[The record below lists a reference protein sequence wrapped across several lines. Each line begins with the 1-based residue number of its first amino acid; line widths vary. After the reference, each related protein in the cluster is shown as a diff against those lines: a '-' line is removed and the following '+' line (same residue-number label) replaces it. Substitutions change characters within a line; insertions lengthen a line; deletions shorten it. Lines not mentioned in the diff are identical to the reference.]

1 MVGVGGAEDV
11 LEGEVSAFCWN
22 ITFQMDGWGGDV
34 LLVLVLVLVGGPGV

>member
-1 MVGVGGAEDV
+1 VVGVGGAEDV

-22 ITFQMDGWGGDV
+22 ITFQMNGGGDV